1 MSWLL
6 YCNIELNISNSPS
19 TVEMYLFIE
28 MYNCFLVFNYLSNS
42 DYNVYCICIIL
53 VKVAALGFLK
63 SPVLG

>member
-28 MYNCFLVFNYLSNS
+28 TYNCFLVFNYLKIQIIMFI
-42 DYNVYCICIIL
+42 VY
-53 VKVAALGFLK
+53 V
-63 SPVLG
+63 